1 MNIRSYKNDD
11 WDLVKDIYNLSK
23 PDEMRGSVDLK
34 ALIPLEN
41 DQSNI
46 DLFNKSKILV
56 MEEGNNILGFGG
68 NKGNYISW
76 LFVHP
81 NHRRKG
87 VAKTILDQVLNGLT
101 GEIRLNVAKHN
112 NAAIN
117 LYKQLGFQIERVF
130 QGNYNGYESQAI
142 TLLLMKDS

>member
-1 MNIRSYKNDD
+1 MKIRPYKNDD
-11 WDLVKDIYNLSK
+11 WNSVKDIYNLSK

-34 ALIPLEN
+34 ALIPLEK

-46 DLFNKSKILV
+46 DLLNTSDVLV
-56 MEEGNNILGFGG
+56 IEEQNEICGFGG

-81 NHRRKG
+81 DHRRKG
-87 VAKTILDQVLNGLT
+87 IAKKILDQILSSLT

-117 LYKQLGFQIERVF
+117 LYKEYGFKIEREF
-130 QGNYNGYESQAI
+130 QGNYNGYKSQAI
-142 TLLLMKDS
+142 TLLLIKSS

>member
-1 MNIRSYKNDD
+1 MIIRSYKNDD

-23 PDEMRGSVDLK
+23 PDEMKGSVDLK

-41 DQSNI
+41 DQSNM

-56 MEEGNNILGFGG
+56 MEEGNNIMGFGG

-76 LFVHP
+76 LYVHP

-101 GEIRLNVAKHN
+101 GEIRLNVVHTREMRLNVVRTTEK
-112 NAAIN
+112 
-117 LYKQLGFQIERVF
+117 
-130 QGNYNGYESQAI
+130 
-142 TLLLMKDS
+142 